1 MKPIEVS
8 VQVEQPREEVF
19 AFLDVMAN
27 HEPFTNHMLVDWSY
41 SGPAAGVGAQARMRA
56 NVPGPKDWAEM
67 TVIDGEAPSR
77 IVEQAVSAGGKRRTQ
92 GTYTLHELPGGGTD
106 VRFELR
112 YLEMPLPDRALSPL
126 LRAWLAR
133 ANARAMTRLGE
144 QLAGGATPA
153 P

>member
-1 MKPIEVS
+1 
-8 VQVEQPREEVF
+8 
-19 AFLDVMAN
+19 
-27 HEPFTNHMLVDWSY
+27 
-41 SGPAAGVGAQARMRA
+41 MRA
-56 NVPGPKDWAEM
+56 NLPGPKDLSEM

-112 YLEMPLPDRALSPL
+112 YLEMPRSTGLLSPL
-126 LRAWLAR
+126 LRVWLAKAQR
-133 ANARAMTRLGE
+133 AGDGAPRRAARE
-144 QLAGGATPA
+144 PPGGGPA